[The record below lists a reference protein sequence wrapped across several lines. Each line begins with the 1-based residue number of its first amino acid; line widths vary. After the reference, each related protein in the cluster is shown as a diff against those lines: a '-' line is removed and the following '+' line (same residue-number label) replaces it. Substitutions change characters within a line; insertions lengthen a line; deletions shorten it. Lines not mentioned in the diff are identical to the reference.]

1 MQKEIHLIFNPG
13 KGEVPIR
20 SITAVRGDRVGAMPT
35 PARKGYTFEGW
46 FTFPEGA
53 DIPTDGFGG
62 RVSPEHTVDER
73 LDDDVILYAHW
84 KKLSSRE
91 KRKSSLRTQKRVV
104 IALAIAIVL
113 LIVALVTVNYLVEIY
128 TYPDV
133 DGVEYTIKKKNGKY
147 ALFLDGVLC
156 DINHEGLY
164 QTESGTLVKID
175 EATGGY
181 EVYAVVHTADTE
193 ELGTNR
199 RVLMFKQLTYDVSAT
214 KDLSKVIKEIQLKN
228 QHGEMHLVRTESN
241 RFTVKGYDN
250 LVLKDDLFATLA
262 TGCGYTIS
270 SHRLADPVK
279 LPDGSIDLAEYG
291 LTSETRTKLE
301 YPEGDGTDLE
311 NAQNGVEVE
320 YLYEP
325 TKYTVTTMTGD
336 KYTVIIGDMT
346 VTEGGYYAMYE
357 GRNTVYVLTSP
368 NITEGVML
376 PIETL
381 LNPQM
386 VYPAGNFYYDV
397 SDFTYRSD
405 IDYEKIYDR
414 LLADILGISM
424 DELASADK
432 DTLLEYEKSYEEKI
446 AAMSDEEFGKK
457 YDAVLKEYSSL
468 VTSFSY
474 IPLEDRE
481 NQLYTTQPF
490 RITTQYMAGY
500 LPNATNVYSVLQSLN
515 TMEIDR
521 VVKLSPSDEELEEYG
536 IAEAPHIIS
545 YYLNTEDGS
554 VYNYIK
560 ISAKKDGV
568 YYAYAP
574 EYDMIVEF
582 ADHKAEFLQWD
593 DLDWYSREFFEFNI
607 GHIREVR
614 VESGDEKIV
623 FRLDNS
629 ASDKIDEN
637 GNFTVATDK
646 LAVYANG
653 ELLNYSIYVTK
664 PSGSTEKQNAAYNFK
679 RFFGYALATA
689 SMEGTA
695 DLTDEEIAKLISTPD
710 SECQLKLTI
719 IGDDGDYIATDENGN
734 PTREVNSMCNVYRF
748 YQYSERKSFMT
759 IEALD
764 SPDSESD
771 PARGQGRFYVSRS
784 FCDKIISDAKKVV
797 NAQEV
802 LESKY

>member
-35 PARKGYTFEGW
+35 PARRGYSFEGW
-46 FTFPEGA
+46 FTFPEGE

-62 RVSPEHTVDER
+62 RVAPEHTVDER
-73 LDDDVILYAHW
+73 LDDDTILYAHW
-84 KKLSSRE
+84 KKLSA
-91 KRKSSLRTQKRVV
+91 KDKKKTSLRTQKRAV
-104 IALAIAIVL
+104 IALAIAVL
-113 LIVALVTVNYLVEIY
+113 FLIAALITVNYIVDIY

-156 DINHEGLY
+156 DKNHEGLY

-175 EATGGY
+175 EATGAY

-193 ELGTNR
+193 QLGINR
-199 RVLMFKQLTYDVSAT
+199 RVLMFKQLTYDMSST
-214 KDLSKVIKEIQLKN
+214 KDMSKVINEIQLKN
-228 QHGEMHLVRTESN
+228 GHGEMHLVRGESN

-250 LVLKDDLFATLA
+250 LMLNDELFATLA

-270 SHRLADPVK
+270 THRLADPVL
-279 LPDGSIDLAEYG
+279 LPDGSIDLSEYG
-291 LTSETRTKLE
+291 LVSETRTKTE
-301 YPEGDGTDLE
+301 YPEGE
-311 NAQNGVEVE
+311 NENIANGQDGVEVE

-325 TKYTVTTMTGD
+325 TKYTITTMTGD
-336 KYTVIIGDMT
+336 KYTVTIGDMT

-357 GRNTVYVLTSP
+357 GRNTVYVLTSS

-376 PIETL
+376 PVESL
-381 LNPQM
+381 LTPQI

-397 SDFTYRSD
+397 SDFIYRSD
-405 IDYEKIYDR
+405 IDYEKIYTR
-414 LLADILGISM
+414 LLSDILGVSEEDI
-424 DELASADK
+424 ENADK
-432 DTLLEYEKSYEEKI
+432 EALAEYEKSYE
-446 AAMSDEEFGKK
+446 AALENMSDEDFGKK
-457 YDAVLKEYSSL
+457 YDAAIKEFSSV

-481 NQLYTTQPF
+481 NQLYSTQPF
-490 RITTQYMAGY
+490 RITSQYMAGY
-500 LPNATNVYSVLQSLN
+500 LPNANNVYSVLQSLN
-515 TMEIDR
+515 TMQIDK
-521 VVKLSPSDEELEEYG
+521 VVKLAPSDEDMEKYG
-536 IAEAPHIIS
+536 IDEAAHLIS
-545 YYLNTEDGS
+545 YYLNTEEGS
-554 VYNYIK
+554 VYNHVK
-560 ISAKKDGV
+560 ISEKTNGV

-582 ADHKAEFLQWD
+582 ATHKAEFLEWE

-607 GHIREVR
+607 GHIREVW
-614 VESGDEKIV
+614 VESGDKKIV

-629 ASDKIDEN
+629 ASDKVDEN
-637 GNFTVATDK
+637 GNPSINTEDLK
-646 LAVYANG
+646 VYANG
-653 ELLNYSIYVTK
+653 ELLDYSIYVTK
-664 PSGSTEKQNAAYNFK
+664 PSGSKEKQNAAYNFK

-689 SMEGTA
+689 SIEGTA
-695 DLTDEEIAKLISTPD
+695 ELTSEEISALINSPD
-710 SECQLKLTI
+710 SECQLKLTV
-719 IGDDGDYIATDENGN
+719 IGDDGDYITTDKDGN
-734 PTREVNSMCNVYRF
+734 PTREANSMCNVYRF

-764 SPDSESD
+764 SPDSESN
-771 PARGQGRFYVSRS
+771 PSNAQGRFYVSRS
-784 FCDKIISDAKKVV
+784 FCDKIIADAERVV

-802 LESKY
+802 VESKY